1 MLSISEKWWTKNF
14 SPKNFS
20 PIWKNNQLEEY
31 LTDLGAA
38 TSDAVQKLNIAP
50 EKKRRFHEGCEQI
63 IVEIL
68 QKLLECLPT
77 NGIVIVNASSRS
89 PVNMAQIPS
98 KAQERFQKMADNL
111 FSLKFITSSVA
122 DNAKFQYN
130 QFMTK
135 EVVIN

>member
-1 MLSISEKWWTKNF
+1 M
-14 SPKNFS
+14 
-20 PIWKNNQLEEY
+20 
-31 LTDLGAA
+31 
-38 TSDAVQKLNIAP
+38 
-50 EKKRRFHEGCEQI
+50 
-63 IVEIL
+63 EIL

-77 NGIVIVNASSRS
+77 NGTIIVNASSLS
-89 PVNMAQIPS
+89 PVNMAQIPL

>member
-1 MLSISEKWWTKNF
+1 M
-14 SPKNFS
+14 
-20 PIWKNNQLEEY
+20 
-31 LTDLGAA
+31 
-38 TSDAVQKLNIAP
+38 
-50 EKKRRFHEGCEQI
+50 
-63 IVEIL
+63 VEIL

-77 NGIVIVNASSRS
+77 NGIVIVNASSLS

-98 KAQERFQKMADNL
+98 KVQERFQKMADNL

-122 DNAKFQYN
+122 DNTKFQYN

>member
-1 MLSISEKWWTKNF
+1 MLSISEKWWT
-14 SPKNFS
+14 KNFS

-50 EKKRRFHEGCEQI
+50 EKKRRFCEGCEQI

-77 NGIVIVNASSRS
+77 NGIVIVNASSLS

-98 KAQERFQKMADNL
+98 KVQERFQKMADNL

>member
-1 MLSISEKWWTKNF
+1 MLSISEKWWT
-14 SPKNFS
+14 KNFS

-50 EKKRRFHEGCEQI
+50 EKKRRFREGCEQI

-77 NGIVIVNASSRS
+77 NGIVIVSASSLS

-98 KAQERFQKMADNL
+98 KVQERFQKMADNL
-111 FSLKFITSSVA
+111 FSLKFITSSVL

>member
-1 MLSISEKWWTKNF
+1 MLSISEKWCT
-14 SPKNFS
+14 KNFS

-50 EKKRRFHEGCEQI
+50 EKKRRFCEGCEQI
-63 IVEIL
+63 MVEIL

-77 NGIVIVNASSRS
+77 NGIVIVSASSLS

-98 KAQERFQKMADNL
+98 KVQERFQKMADNL